1 MQYKFW
7 QNIIRFI
14 TGSGSILGPLLYTV
28 YVAPIGR
35 LIHNLGVNY
44 HQCADDTQLYTKL
57 EVPVTASLATPQQC
71 VTALHAWF
79 SQNGLLL
86 NPDKSEIMYIGTR
99 QRLRIS
105 ELLCHRCWQHN
116 SHD

>member
-1 MQYKFW
+1 MDVPLGVPH
-7 QNIIRFI
+7 
-14 TGSGSILGPLLYTV
+14 GSVLGPLLYTV

-44 HQCADDTQLYTKL
+44 HQYADDTQLYTKL
-57 EVPVTASLATPQQC
+57 EVPVSASLATLQQC

-86 NPDKSEIMYIGTR
+86 IPDRSEVMHIGILDQTTPAR
-99 QRLRIS
+99 RAK
-105 ELLCHRCWQHN
+105 
-116 SHD
+116 